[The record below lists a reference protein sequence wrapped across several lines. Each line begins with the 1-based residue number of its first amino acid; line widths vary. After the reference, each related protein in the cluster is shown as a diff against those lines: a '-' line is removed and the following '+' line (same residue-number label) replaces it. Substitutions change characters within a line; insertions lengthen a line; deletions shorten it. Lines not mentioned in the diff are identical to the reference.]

1 MLHATPA
8 PLPRNA
14 AGIVRLL
21 RAQNTSGRATWKVM
35 VKKDGSTYRLDYA
48 WRGSGEVS
56 IHVVVGKRE
65 LWAATRGTKAQYVC
79 SRLKPAA
86 PTCKTNP
93 AVNQVT
99 PIFLAFSWF
108 FDPSYLGKQFSK
120 VSNDAVT
127 RTRESGFPVAC
138 VHGTTSATCVTS
150 FGAPALLVTPQ
161 VKLTAT
167 SMAAAP
173 TAADFKAPKTAP
185 APGTGTSDPALG
197 LYA

>member
-8 PLPRNA
+8 PLPHNA

-21 RAQNTSGRATWKVM
+21 SAQNTSGRATWNVV
-35 VKKDGSTYRLDYA
+35 VKKDGTRYRLDYA
-48 WRGSGEVS
+48 WRGSNEVS
-56 IHVVVGKRE
+56 IHVLDGKRE

-79 SRLKPAA
+79 SRTRPAQ
-86 PTCKTNP
+86 PTCKQNP
-93 AVNQVT
+93 AVSQVT

-108 FDPSYLGKQFSK
+108 FDPSYLGKQFAK
-120 VSNDAVT
+120 ATHDAVT
-127 RTRESGFPVAC
+127 RQRQGGFPVAC
-138 VHGTTSATCVTS
+138 VHSAVSATCVTS

-167 SMAAAP
+167 SMAATP
-173 TAADFKAPKTAP
+173 LKTDFSAPKTAP
-185 APGTGTSDPALG
+185 AANPVLG

>member
-8 PLPRNA
+8 PLPHNA

-21 RAQNTSGRATWKVM
+21 SAQNTSGRATWNVV
-35 VKKDGSTYRLDYA
+35 VKKDGTRYRLDYA
-48 WRGSGEVS
+48 WRGSSEVS
-56 IHVVVGKRE
+56 IHVLVGKRE

-79 SRLKPAA
+79 SRMRPAQ
-86 PTCKTNP
+86 PTCKVNP

-108 FDPSYLGKQFSK
+108 FDPSYLGQQFK
-120 VSNDAVT
+120 KATHEPVT
-127 RTRESGFPVAC
+127 RTRQSGFPVAC
-138 VHGTTSATCVTS
+138 VHDAASATCVTS

-167 SMAAAP
+167 SMAATP
-173 TAADFKAPKTAP
+173 LKTDFSAPKTAP
-185 APGTGTSDPALG
+185 VANPVLG

>member
-65 LWAATRGTKAQYVC
+65 LWAATHTVYRIRVAGRENV
-79 SRLKPAA
+79 P
-86 PTCKTNP
+86 
-93 AVNQVT
+93 
-99 PIFLAFSWF
+99 
-108 FDPSYLGKQFSK
+108 
-120 VSNDAVT
+120 
-127 RTRESGFPVAC
+127 ESGGALFVC
-138 VHGTTSATCVTS
+138 NHMS
-150 FGAPALLVTPQ
+150 FVDGLLLIASIDRPIRFI
-161 VKLTAT
+161 LY
-167 SMAAAP
+167 
-173 TAADFKAPKTAP
+173 KAIYDLP
-185 APGTGTSDPALG
+185 
-197 LYA
+197 